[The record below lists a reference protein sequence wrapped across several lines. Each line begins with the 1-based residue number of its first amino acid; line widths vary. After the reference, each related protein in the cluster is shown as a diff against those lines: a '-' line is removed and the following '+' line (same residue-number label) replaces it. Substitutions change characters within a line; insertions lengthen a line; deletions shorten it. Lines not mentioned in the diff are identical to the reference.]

1 MPRQEPGEPYYR
13 IDIDEARAM
22 YDDDDVAFVDVR
34 RDDEYQE
41 GHIKDAMFIT
51 VDDILA
57 RIGELPTDKRLVF
70 ICAQGVRSGLACEM
84 AAAMGFDSETL
95 YNVEDGTS
103 VWIEKGYPT
112 SYGEDP

>member
-13 IDIDEARAM
+13 IDIDEARTM
-22 YDDDDVAFVDVR
+22 YDDDNVTFVDVR
-34 RDDEYQE
+34 RDDEYVE
-41 GHIKDAMFIT
+41 GHVQNALFIT

-84 AAAMGFDSETL
+84 AAAMGFDSESL

-103 VWIEKGYPT
+103 VWIEKGYPA
-112 SYGEDP
+112 SYGNDL